1 MKRLLGLIVMLI
13 ALPGC
18 IKYYELSESEF
29 PQGKQLDDNRQVAA
43 AYRRSVT
50 IYDQFKT
57 QAIFDGLWLSDTVR
71 STYVD
76 IHASKRGVHGDG
88 KEELLKRQLEENN
101 HWLSFILLA
110 DIRDK
115 LFASMSEPSAT
126 WTAHAVVDNVKL
138 VAESVKE
145 FDMDPEYQ
153 LLFGKTWSPFKT
165 AYLVKF
171 PLESVLAHKIAESGQ
186 HEVKLVISSMYK
198 EAELEWKTGE
208 LSAKKEVLR
217 DEDFYWC

>member
-1 MKRLLGLIVMLI
+1 MLFT
-13 ALPGC
+13 LPGC
-18 IKYYELSESEF
+18 IKYYELSDSEF
-29 PQGKQLDDNRQVAA
+29 NQGKPLDDNRDVAV

-76 IHASKRGVHGDG
+76 MHASKRGIQGDG

-115 LFASMSEPSAT
+115 LFASMSEPAST

-145 FDMDPEYQ
+145 FDMDPEFQ
-153 LLFGKTWSPFKT
+153 LLFGKTWNPFKT
-165 AYLVKF
+165 AYMVKF
-171 PLESVLAHKIAESGQ
+171 PLESVLAHKIASGE
-186 HEVKLVISSMYK
+186 HKEVKLVISSMYK
-198 EAELEWKTGE
+198 EAELVWKTGQ